1 MDKLDKTAEG
11 QAMKA
16 QYKSNKN
23 AKVKDAI
30 PCPVCGK
37 VFVKKQY
44 AQAFCC
50 VACKDDYHNK
60 RRPNRHKD
68 GRAYYRE
75 YNHSR
80 RQSSFGVQLTEEDF
94 VNMDA
99 HYGEDDY

>member
-1 MDKLDKTAEG
+1 MDKLDKTLQG

-23 AKVKDAI
+23 AKVKDTI
-30 PCPVCGK
+30 HCPVCGK
-37 VFVKKQY
+37 AFVKRQY

-50 VACKDDYHNK
+50 EACKNDYHNQRK
-60 RRPNRHKD
+60 PNRHKD

-80 RQSSFGVQLTEEDF
+80 RQSSYGDQLTEEDF